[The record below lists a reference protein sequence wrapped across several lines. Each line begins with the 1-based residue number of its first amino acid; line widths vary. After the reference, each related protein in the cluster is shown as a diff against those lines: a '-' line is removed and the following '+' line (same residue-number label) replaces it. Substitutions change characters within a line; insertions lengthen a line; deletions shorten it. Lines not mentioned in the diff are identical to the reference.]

1 MQKINIIKNA
11 QYEKV
16 TDLIAELLIKYRRE
30 IESLDISEVSQTST
44 TGYKLA

>member
-1 MQKINIIKNA
+1 MQKINIIKNV

-30 IESLDISEVSQTST
+30 IESLDISEVSQTNT